1 MRCPHMIPN
10 NNNPNFDLYL
20 PTNQIICVQCI
31 KKHPQK
37 VPLKTFDYFA
47 ASGEPF
53 VKCPNMT
60 IATFFKLVF
69 YESVK
74 IKESRRHRRV
84 EAEYESEE
92 EE

>member
-20 PTNQIICVQCI
+20 PTNQIICVHCI
-31 KKHPQK
+31 KKHPEK
-37 VPLKTFDYFA
+37 VPLKRFDYFA

-60 IATFFKLVF
+60 IATSQYHVGT
-69 YESVK
+69 SCPD
-74 IKESRRHRRV
+74 IKELKGMV
-84 EAEYESEE
+84 
-92 EE
+92 

>member
-1 MRCPHMIPN
+1 MIPN

-37 VPLKTFDYFA
+37 VPLKKFDFFA

-69 YESVK
+69 APK
-74 IKESRRHRRV
+74 L
-84 EAEYESEE
+84 ESESLVQIVQVLIF
-92 EE
+92 